1 MALQEHADKVIIL
14 VEMMMMGAKDLP
26 CFVDGENTVKTLKER
41 FFPTGRKMN
50 ETEAAQFI
58 DILITQSYGN
68 WRTIVYDK
76 IQYCC
81 QGIV

>member
-1 MALQEHADKVIIL
+1 
-14 VEMMMMGAKDLP
+14 MMGSKDLP
-26 CFVDGENTVKTLKER
+26 CFKDGELTVKTLKER
-41 FFPTGRKMN
+41 FFPTGKRMN
-50 ETEAAQFI
+50 EAEAGLFV
-58 DILITQSYGN
+58 DVLITESYGN